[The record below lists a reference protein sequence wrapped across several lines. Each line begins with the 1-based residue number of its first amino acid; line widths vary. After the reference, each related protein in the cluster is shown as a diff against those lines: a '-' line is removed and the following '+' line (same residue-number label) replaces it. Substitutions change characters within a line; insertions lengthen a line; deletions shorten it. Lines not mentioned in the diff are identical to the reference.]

1 MVTQFDEYK
10 QMAFSHVLAVMGEDA
25 VWESSAGDL
34 VEGKILF
41 EYPTQPDNIGS
52 SDTYEYPP
60 EKPVA
65 EWFMDTFIGLK
76 ELSDAQNYE
85 YLIIRGE
92 RYFITKVETKVDG
105 DTYIANLEKVK
116 E

>member
-25 VWESSAGDL
+25 VWESSTGA
-34 VEGKILF
+34 VETGRILF
-41 EYPTQPDNIGS
+41 KYPTQPENIGS
-52 SDTYEYPP
+52 ADTCEYPP
-60 EKPVA
+60 ETPSA
-65 EWFMDTFIGLK
+65 EWFMDTFTGLK
-76 ELSDAQNYE
+76 ELSDTQNDE

-105 DTYIANLEKVK
+105 DTYIASLEKVK